1 MDEDQAQAM
10 ARDLQAI
17 TQELQ
22 ALGVRNTEVTVLN
35 GTLARRN
42 DELVQRNGAVNVDI
56 RAAQGRIEALERALQ
71 DGGMPVNAGGGP
83 ARAARDDAPGG
94 PARPPMNPRMPM
106 LTFEGREED
115 DWLSFRAAFTNAA
128 LFSGFSQVQARRAL
142 KGCMR
147 SAAFLSIQN
156 IDHEDDDVT
165 AEMLLDQYEAK
176 FVPAAAS
183 DLSRAKFETAMQ
195 LQAETIL
202 AWHGRLQSLFVR
214 AYGHGGAMGEQL
226 LVRAFARGIRLRRV
240 REHVLR
246 SQPENYD
253 NALNA
258 AQTEQAVIDSGSFI
272 PGSAPATVG
281 NVAGQRNRGGANH
294 HEPMEIGAMG
304 AAGVQCHLCK
314 LFGHYQRECPKKG
327 NVVAPMGGARARP
340 AGGAATA
347 TGAKTPY
354 RKANAKG
361 DDKKKHYRRFITAIS
376 NAVQGFN
383 EDDGEDPEPEE
394 DEESPA
400 DDPDEAADDDSGEE
414 EKDFQ

>member
-1 MDEDQAQAM
+1 MDEEQAQEM
-10 ARDLQAI
+10 VRNLQAI
-17 TQELQ
+17 TQELTL
-22 ALGVRNTEVTVLN
+22 LGVRNGEITVLN
-35 GTLARRN
+35 GNLARRN
-42 DELVQRNGAVNVDI
+42 DELVQRNGVNAVDM

-71 DGGMPVNAGGGP
+71 DGGAPINGGGGP
-83 ARAARDDAPGG
+83 QVGDPNAPAA
-94 PARPPMNPRMPM
+94 PARGPMNPRMPT

-128 LFSGFSQVQARRAL
+128 LFSGFTQVQARRAL

-156 IDHEDDDVT
+156 IDHEDDDIT
-165 AEMLLDQYEAK
+165 AEMLLDMYEAK

-281 NVAGQRNRGGANH
+281 NVAGQRNRGANH
-294 HEPMEIGAMG
+294 QHEPMEIGAMG
-304 AAGVQCHLCK
+304 SAGVQCHLCK
-314 LFGHYQRECPKKG
+314 QFGHYQRECPKKG
-327 NVVAPMGGARARP
+327 IVAAPVGGARPRP
-340 AGGAATA
+340 AGGAAGTSS
-347 TGAKTPY
+347 KTPF
-354 RKANAKG
+354 RKANIKG
-361 DDKKKHYRRFITAIS
+361 DEKKKHYKRFITAIS

-383 EDDGEDPEPEE
+383 EDDGDDGEPEE
-394 DEESPA
+394 EEESPA
-400 DDPDEAADDDSGEE
+400 DDPDEVVDDSGEE